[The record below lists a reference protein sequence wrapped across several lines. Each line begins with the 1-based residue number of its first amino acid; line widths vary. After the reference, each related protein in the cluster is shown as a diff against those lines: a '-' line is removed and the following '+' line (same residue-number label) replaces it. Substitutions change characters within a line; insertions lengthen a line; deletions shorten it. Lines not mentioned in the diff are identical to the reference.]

1 MKFYV
6 WLKQD
11 PDRPSG
17 LKAKFALYFLHAE
30 CIGENR
36 KMKPHAGFW
45 LVMANCRSF
54 HLVQKREKKNKK
66 NCKQFLQSATSS
78 KKRPETFK
86 ITEN

>member
-66 NCKQFLQSATSS
+66 KLQAVFAVRNQLE
-78 KKRPETFK
+78 KKTRN
-86 ITEN
+86 I